1 MMNFDCITKEKV
13 KIHNPNWPEIPDHA
27 YKIIIIITGGSG
39 SGKTYALLNLVSP
52 QPDIDKTYLYAK
64 DPYEPKDPLLVSK
77 CEGVDLKGI

>member
-39 SGKTYALLNLVSP
+39 SGKILCIT
-52 QPDIDKTYLYAK
+52 
-64 DPYEPKDPLLVSK
+64 
-77 CEGVDLKGI
+77 